1 MLDKE
6 ITKLERYIKNIREGY
21 NKEQVNKKQERL
33 MEIGDNLKEIL
44 RLHKLKQEDLGF
56 IIKRNISYVSN
67 RLNAKAEFTEEEQRA
82 IRAYFK
88 LDKDFFKLEEIKEET
103 LTVEDIYI
111 KYNKLQYEVS
121 NMKDYNKMNE
131 EMSKLF
137 YELLDE
143 LVELWEIKE
152 Y

>member
-56 IIKRNISYVSN
+56 VIKRSIFYVSN

-143 LVELWEIKE
+143 LEELWEIKE

>member
-143 LVELWEIKE
+143 LVEL
-152 Y
+152 

>member
-56 IIKRNISYVSN
+56 VIKRNISYVSN

-143 LVELWEIKE
+143 LVEL
-152 Y
+152 

>member
-56 IIKRNISYVSN
+56 VIKRNISYVSN